1 MHTSQ
6 RIPDIHTQHYASQYN
21 KITDIITKYS
31 SKLQFEQRDVQPLI
45 EHPQFDEFMKAS
57 PGTVCVMDFKM
68 QSYMYM
74 SENCIDT
81 LGYPREDFLRLGL
94 SKTITI
100 FPKDQNQTIIEKVFP
115 LMFSYF
121 EKHAAIGDIK
131 DIRISYNT
139 KIQHQDGN
147 ILWLLHQMKVLYT
160 DENNLPHFG
169 MKLIVDI
176 TDIKKDEAI
185 DFIVAKRN
193 DKGRYEKIYSTTF
206 ISEDRKYNLSE
217 RECEVLQL
225 IGDGHSSK
233 IIADVLNISEHT
245 VNSHRKNIMRKL
257 DVKNGSEGLRKA
269 ISHGLI

>member
-1 MHTSQ
+1 MYTSHT
-6 RIPDIHTQHYASQYN
+6 IPDIRSPHYTSQYN
-21 KITDIITKYS
+21 KITEIIAKYS
-31 SKLQFEQRDVQPLI
+31 SKLQFEQRNVRPLI

-68 QSYMYM
+68 QSYIYM

-115 LMFSYF
+115 MMFSYF

-139 KIQHQDGN
+139 KIQHPDGN
-147 ILWLLHQMKVLYT
+147 VLWLLHQMKVLYT

-185 DFIVAKRN
+185 DFIVAKKN

-206 ISEDRKYNLSE
+206 MTEDGRYNLSE

-225 IGDGHSSK
+225 IGDGNSSK
-233 IIADVLNISEHT
+233 IIADLLNISEHT
-245 VNSHRKNIMRKL
+245 VKSHRKNILRKL